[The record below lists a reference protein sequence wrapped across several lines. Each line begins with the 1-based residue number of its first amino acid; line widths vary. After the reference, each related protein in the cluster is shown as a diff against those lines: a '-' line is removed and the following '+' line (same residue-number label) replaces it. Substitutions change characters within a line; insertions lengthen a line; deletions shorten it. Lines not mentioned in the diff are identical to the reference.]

1 MSDGMSRP
9 VEMPERVCRS
19 GVPARTACR
28 RLGIWSLESV
38 AGISLGC
45 LLFLTG
51 CSQPV
56 DVECSKSACSNSQ
69 NILSKA
75 MLEHPCGLQA
85 PSSQAMPE
93 HPEVTRVA
101 SWSAKD
107 PQVRLVGTMTGES
120 WAAES
125 ANSQESWQ
133 SNEGPL
139 LRRLPP
145 VETVPAISNTQPS
158 AATFDHPP
166 VVLLPPQPALLWK
179 SSRNEM
185 GQQPQSGWPEDS
197 TGHELAV
204 PESDGIALSS
214 ATPEESSEPSWNNIS
229 DADAALFTGEWT
241 GAKNHDVALAKI
253 QHGYLLADRH
263 AYYAARQEFIQVL
276 RMVSRTAD
284 AREQTTVRTSDL
296 ASGLRALEEAEDFVP
311 AGTGLEADLN
321 VVIIA
326 SAHRTTVMQDS
337 QLAQLQP
344 RQLMDRYFR
353 FAQIKLAAAVA
364 DDPDGSMA
372 LHALGKLQRRLS
384 QLEPKEHLLAH
395 RQAFAFQQ
403 AALLSHRYNHLAAHE
418 LGVLLADAGRYPE
431 AVSLLE
437 QVVAKEPHPVV
448 LRNLAQVQYKLGRAG
463 LAAANDRQA
472 NQLASQSGDQG
483 SKVQWVS
490 PQEFARAAD
499 ATTFGMPVE
508 SRTDGARA
516 SMAPAVAANYPV
528 GPPAMGSQQ
537 PAHISRV
544 PDSQSHPSYLR
555 GAQ

>member
-1 MSDGMSRP
+1 
-9 VEMPERVCRS
+9 
-19 GVPARTACR
+19 
-28 RLGIWSLESV
+28 V

-45 LLFLTG
+45 LLSLVG
-51 CSQPV
+51 CSQPI
-56 DVECSKSACSNSQ
+56 DVECSKPVCSNSQ
-69 NILSKA
+69 NNLDKA
-75 MLEHPCGLQA
+75 MPVHPCGLQA
-85 PSSQAMPE
+85 PLSQATSE
-93 HPEVTRVA
+93 QCAVTRVE
-101 SWSAKD
+101 SWSAID
-107 PQVRLVGTMTGES
+107 PQVRLVGTMSGEP

-125 ANSQESWQ
+125 ANSQEARQ

-145 VETVPAISNTQPS
+145 VVTVPAILNGQPS

-185 GQQPQSGWPEDS
+185 GQQPQSGWPDDL
-197 TGHELAV
+197 TGHEFA
-204 PESDGIALSS
+204 ESDVIGSSS
-214 ATPEESSEPSWNNIS
+214 ATPEESPEESSEPSWNNIS
-229 DADAALFTGEWT
+229 DADAALFTGVWT

-263 AYYAARQEFIQVL
+263 AYYAAQQEFIQVL

-284 AREQTTVRTSDL
+284 AREQTTVRTTDL

-311 AGTGLEADLN
+311 TGTGLEADLN
-321 VVIIA
+321 VAIIA
-326 SAHRTTVMQDS
+326 SAHRTSVMQDS
-337 QLAQLQP
+337 QLAQIQP

-353 FAQIKLAAAVA
+353 FAQIKLAAAVS

-384 QLEPKEHLLAH
+384 QLEPKEHPLAH

-437 QVVAKEPHPVV
+437 QVAAKEPHSVV

-472 NQLASQSGDQG
+472 NLLASQSGDRG

-490 PQEFARAAD
+490 PQEFSRAAD

-508 SRTDGARA
+508 SRTDGAPV
-516 SMAPAVAANYPV
+516 SMAPAIAASYPV
-528 GPPAMGSQQ
+528 GPPSMDSQQ